1 MQSSLYLNP
10 LGQSGN
16 EFSAQYDNL
25 LAAWSDGDYLAMRTK
40 GYHVDSSQTMT
51 PAQRR
56 CFPII

>member
-40 GYHVDSSQTMT
+40 GDHVDSSQTMT
-51 PAQRR
+51 PA
-56 CFPII
+56 